1 MTPSPADRFSGVFTA
16 LVTPFRD
23 GGIDFDAFDALVE
36 RQLAAGVNG
45 LVPVGTTGEAATLSE
60 DEAYELIRRTVQLAR
75 GRAMVVA
82 GAGSNSTA
90 AAVAKVKRAQA
101 AGADGLLVVTPYYN
115 KPTQRGLVGHY
126 ESVCAAT
133 DLPVMLY
140 SVPGRCGI
148 EIAVSTCAILREKCP
163 NVVAIKEAG
172 GSVARVTQIRR
183 ACGADFPIH
192 SGDDGLTLPF
202 MASGAVGVT
211 SVVSNVAPAE
221 MVAMVAAWQ
230 RGDWAMALALHDE
243 LSELFDALFIEANP
257 GPAKAALA
265 LAGLASAQLRA
276 PMAPMETT
284 SLDHLSGVLSRFRA
298 NPLFQEIR

>member
-1 MTPSPADRFSGVFTA
+1 MTASANERFSGVFTA
-16 LVTPFRD
+16 LVTPFSS
-23 GGIDFDAFDALVE
+23 GGVDFEAFDALVE
-36 RQLAAGVNG
+36 RQIAAGVSG
-45 LVPVGTTGEAATLSE
+45 LVPVGTTGEAATLS
-60 DEAYELIRRTVQLAR
+60 DEEADQVIRRTVKVAA
-75 GRAMVVA
+75 GRAIVIA

-90 AAVAKVKRAQA
+90 VAIEKAQRAKA

-115 KPTQRGLVGHY
+115 KPTQAGLVGHY
-126 ESVCAAT
+126 QAVCGAT

-140 SVPGRCGI
+140 SVPGRCGV
-148 EIAVSTCAILREKCP
+148 EIAASTCARLRETCP

-172 GSVARVTQIRR
+172 GSVARVTEIRR

-202 MASGAVGVT
+202 LASGAVGVT

-221 MVAMVAAWQ
+221 MVAMVSAWQ
-230 RGDWAMALALHDE
+230 RGDWTNALSLHDE

-265 LAGLASAQLRA
+265 IAGLASPELRA
-276 PMAPMETT
+276 PMAQMEPDN
-284 SLDHLSGVLSRFRA
+284 LARLSGVLSRFRA
-298 NPLFQEIR
+298 NPVFQEIR

>member
-1 MTPSPADRFSGVFTA
+1 MTHSTASRFTGVFTA

-23 GGIDFDAFDALVE
+23 GVIDFEAFDALVE
-36 RQLAAGVNG
+36 RQLAAGVSG

-60 DEAYELIRRTVQLAR
+60 DEADQLIRRTVTLTA
-75 GRAMVVA
+75 GRAMVIA

-90 AAVAKVKRAQA
+90 HAVTKVQRAQA
-101 AGADGLLVVTPYYN
+101 AGADGVLVVTPYYN
-115 KPTQRGLVGHY
+115 KPTQKGLIAHY
-126 ESVCAAT
+126 QSVCAAT
-133 DLPVMLY
+133 DLPIMLY

-148 EIAVSTCAILREKCP
+148 EIAASTCATLRDTCS

-172 GSVARVTQIRR
+172 GSVARVTEIRR

-202 MASGAVGVT
+202 LASGAVGVT

-230 RGDWAMALALHDE
+230 RGDWTKALTLHDE

-265 LAGLASAQLRA
+265 LAGLASPQLRA
-276 PMAPMETT
+276 PLAEMEPAN
-284 SLDHLSGVLSRFRA
+284 LDRLSGVLSRLRE
-298 NPLFQEIR
+298 NPVFQEIR